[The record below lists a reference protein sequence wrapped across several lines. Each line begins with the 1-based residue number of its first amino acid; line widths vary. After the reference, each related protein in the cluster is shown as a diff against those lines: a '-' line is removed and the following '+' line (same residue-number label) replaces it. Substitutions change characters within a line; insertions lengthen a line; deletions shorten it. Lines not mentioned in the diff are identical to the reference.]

1 MSIVITCPRYF
12 SEVDNLKKLIINSE
26 YSVELVTPKGQ
37 GFDAKEMK
45 KNLQKFKNCSC
56 W

>member
-26 YSVELVTPKGQ
+26 YSVKLVTPKGQ
-37 GFDAKEMK
+37 GLMLK
-45 KNLQKFKNCSC
+45 K
-56 W
+56 